1 MDCELNQAERKK
13 QYEPPQLTTI
23 GLRPEEAVLGHCKIV
38 GAGSGLVGTC
48 GFVGGCPTQG
58 S

>member
-1 MDCELNQAERKK
+1 MNRESTQEDEKK
-13 QYEPPQLTTI
+13 IYEAPQLTTI
-23 GLRPEEAVLGHCKIV
+23 SLRPEEAVLGHCKIV

>member
-1 MDCELNQAERKK
+1 MNHELEQADGKK
-13 QYEPPQLTTI
+13 PYEAPQLTTI

-38 GAGSGLVGTC
+38 GAGSGLIGTC